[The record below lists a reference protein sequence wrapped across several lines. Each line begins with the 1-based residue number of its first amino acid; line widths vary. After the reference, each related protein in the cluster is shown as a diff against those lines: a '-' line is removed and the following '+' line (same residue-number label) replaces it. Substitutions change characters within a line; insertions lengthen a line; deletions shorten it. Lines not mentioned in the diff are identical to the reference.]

1 MTVKTAFNHALL
13 TIPFLHELIQGV
25 VTVMTSII
33 LKVEVVGFI
42 TLKTVCVVMAIKT
55 VGDVTGKALF
65 SDEEVIHS
73 VIAVGT
79 YTSIGI
85 VVVGIITVQ
94 AMGEVLT
101 I

>member
-1 MTVKTAFNHALL
+1 MRNR
-13 TIPFLHELIQGV
+13 
-25 VTVMTSII
+25 TS
-33 LKVEVVGFI
+33 LADVFAEEVVVLFI
-42 TLKTVCVVMAIKT
+42 TLGTVSMVMAIKT